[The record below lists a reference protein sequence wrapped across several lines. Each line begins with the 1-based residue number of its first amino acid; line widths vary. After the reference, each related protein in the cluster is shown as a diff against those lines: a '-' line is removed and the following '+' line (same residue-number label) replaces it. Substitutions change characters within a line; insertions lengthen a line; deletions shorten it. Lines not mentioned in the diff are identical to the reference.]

1 MCQVKRGCLHCLFP
15 PSTFSWTIC
24 FQGGIQIGTKD
35 WWTRV
40 AIAAWGDEGGDI
52 MRKLSPEVPVHIKAW
67 LFPLLARAADGRTGQ
82 TLDSVF
88 LRLIS
93 RAPLPSWSQHRAC
106 LFFLGS
112 SVGKSL
118 KCKASP
124 FISFWGI
131 LLENRE
137 RDDEI
142 LLVMS
147 GDMIAPAN
155 RFSSPSM
162 WHQFSPSTWKNRHTT
177 VFDLCSSSALKHQLS
192 LIFYYS
198 TASFQQSL
206 SNHHLFKWLP
216 YTPVA

>member
-1 MCQVKRGCLHCLFP
+1 MAGLVRH
-15 PSTFSWTIC
+15 WT
-24 FQGGIQIGTKD
+24 QYSS
-35 WWTRV
+35 V
-40 AIAAWGDEGGDI
+40 LLVEL
-52 MRKLSPEVPVHIKAW
+52 LSPPGHSIE
-67 LFPLLARAADGRTGQ
+67 L
-82 TLDSVF
+82 VF
-88 LRLIS
+88 
-93 RAPLPSWSQHRAC
+93 
-106 LFFLGS
+106 FFLGS

-155 RFSSPSM
+155 RFSFPSM

-177 VFDLCSSSALKHQLS
+177 LLDLCSSSALKHQLS